1 MCDYLFFTG
10 FLIFNP
16 FDRVSSRSH
25 WSKAESKKKEPRAV
39 TEFYRVSYARWI
51 QLRWDGVY
59 LVFFTE
65 FLGWFIFG
73 IPFLYRFFFLLL
85 LVDFLLF
92 VSIETTV
99 PVWRKWRWAST
110 ATPRVRTCAATSCAR
125 PPPRRCRRRRRRRE
139 RSSPFSFLFS
149 FFRGFFGFSTD
160 VVEMVPISR
169 PNWICCGS
177 FFCSLTKMFNEIW
190 PSAESWENLD
200 SRRWALWHFAL
211 LDWKSKHF

>member
-1 MCDYLFFTG
+1 MRWGLPSF
-10 FLIFNP
+10 
-16 FDRVSSRSH
+16 
-25 WSKAESKKKEPRAV
+25 
-39 TEFYRVSYARWI
+39 FYRVSRMIHLWNP
-51 QLRWDGVY
+51 
-59 LVFFTE
+59 FFVS
-65 FLGWFIFG
+65 
-73 IPFLYRFFFLLL
+73 FFFVL

-177 FFCSLTKMFNEIW
+177 FFCSLTKMFNEI
-190 PSAESWENLD
+190 
-200 SRRWALWHFAL
+200 
-211 LDWKSKHF
+211 